1 MATSAIA
8 SGKLNNHHFF
18 HGSVIDQSSTN
29 GPSTHIYTRAML
41 VYHISVPGTW
51 TVMAKG
57 PRFMGVLGMGKPSP
71 SKMKV
76 MLQALP

>member
-1 MATSAIA
+1 
-8 SGKLNNHHFF
+8 
-18 HGSVIDQSSTN
+18 
-29 GPSTHIYTRAML
+29 ML